1 MNAPFPQLRFLMSAS
16 RASEL
21 PPCHAEVAFVGR
33 SNVGKSSVLNAVTGR
48 KELARVSRTPGRT
61 QLINV
66 FEAAEARWIVD
77 LPGYGFAAAPGRV
90 RSTWQPMI
98 EGYLTGRRSLRMV
111 FVLVDAEIGAT
122 ELDQQ
127 MVEWLDACQVPFHVV
142 ANKIDKLGRSR
153 HEHQRQRI
161 ATTLGGEAGDLSWV
175 SAAKGTG
182 IVELRKAVV
191 ELLA

>member
-1 MNAPFPQLRFLMSAS
+1 M
-16 RASEL
+16 
-21 PPCHAEVAFVGR
+21 C
-33 SNVGKSSVLNAVTGR
+33 SS
-48 KELARVSRTPGRT
+48 
-61 QLINV
+61 
-66 FEAAEARWIVD
+66 D
-77 LPGYGFAAAPGRV
+77 L
-90 RSTWQPMI
+90 
-98 EGYLTGRRSLRMV
+98 V

-161 ATTLGGEAGDLSWV
+161 ATTLGGESGDLSWV